1 MHKRKIVATAVAG
14 ALGIG
19 FAGAAFAQQSS
30 VEIYGRLYPQF
41 GSLSTSGATAVG
53 TAVSTIQ
60 GVAVTGLDLRNRN
73 NVQASNTRIGF
84 RGRGDLGGGLKA
96 IWQIESTVPIDAGGG
111 TFCSRDCFAGLEGGF
126 GSVKLGNISTVYKYA
141 GGPILTLG
149 IEAGN
154 FVPEPILLSTNGFG
168 VGSPP
173 SGPAS
178 FFLRRANS
186 VVYESP
192 RFSGIKLSAQYSP
205 DEVKTGSLNADLWSL
220 GAEYKAG
227 PLSIGIA
234 HEIHNDLFGGSKNV
248 PAAVANVTTGAGDNH
263 SKDKATRAAVMYK
276 FGQTRV
282 ALDLTTTNLQESGTR
297 VAGKFDNYKKT
308 AWTIAW
314 EQGWGGPWKTAAS
327 YSRAAAGSC
336 TLTGGVACS
345 TSGLDGNM
353 LTLGGEYSL
362 SKRTALFALY
372 TKLNNGS
379 SATYDNTAA
388 GGVAPGADTTQYA
401 LGVRHNY

>member
-1 MHKRKIVATAVAG
+1 MHKRKIVVTAVAG
-14 ALGIG
+14 ALGTLGIG

-30 VEIYGRLYPQF
+30 VEIYGKLYPQF
-41 GSLSTSGATAVG
+41 GSMSTSGATAVG

-60 GVAVTGLDLRNRN
+60 GVAGTGVNLRNRN
-73 NVQASNTRIGF
+73 NVDANNTRIGF
-84 RGRGDLGGGLKA
+84 RGKEDLGGGLKA
-96 IWQIESTVPIDAGGG
+96 FWQIENKVPIDAGAGV
-111 TFCSRDCFAGLEGGF
+111 FAGRDSFAGIEGGF
-126 GSVKLGNISTVYKYA
+126 GSVRLGNLSTVYKTT
-141 GGPILTLG
+141 GTPVG
-149 IEAGN
+149 IIGVNSGN
-154 FVPEPILLSTNGFG
+154 FVSESAVLAKTGFG
-168 VGSPP
+168 TS
-173 SGPAS
+173 SAS
-178 FFLRRANS
+178 SFHLRRANT
-186 VVYESP
+186 VRYESP
-192 RFSGIKLSAQYSP
+192 TFSGIQLTADYSP